1 MVPIDVDNVSFKKR
15 AKWLTNGTQE
25 IWEESMNTETLS
37 CEHRY
42 SYLDVKY
49 KNIRTINHPD
59 RCCRQLEFNPAKN
72 IYAYI
77 IISNN
82 KIKLSY
88 KIGILIDESTTD
100 VIDLKIAGV
109 RSSAYC
115 RFGQQVVFFLADG
128 TLLRTRITSSRKET
142 LWLFRN
148 MTTLPR
154 RKVVIRDGYGDAIG
168 HPHSWCRSMQTSD
181 GKHFLCMTSDGYL
194 YIVNWVGSDKL
205 LTIAESVRS
214 FQIFGEMFVIMT
226 RDGKFKLM
234 RLRLKDHVAEY
245 FTIDMKTE
253 LAKEFVAV
261 PAEQHLWIFSKDDQ
275 IIRYRMPSLP
285 SDSTDALPV
294 SAV

>member
-25 IWEESMNTETLS
+25 IWEESMNTETLR
-37 CEHRY
+37 CERWY
-42 SYLDVKY
+42 SSLHVNY
-49 KNIRTINHPD
+49 KNIKTIRHAD
-59 RCCRQLEFNPAKN
+59 LSHTDLDFNPAKN

-77 IISNN
+77 IVSND

-88 KIGILIDESTTD
+88 TIGTRIFESTTD

-154 RKVVIRDGYGDAIG
+154 RKVDIPDGYGDAIG

-205 LTIAESVRS
+205 RIIAESVSS
-214 FQIFGEMFVIMT
+214 FQIFGEMVVIMT
-226 RDGKFKLM
+226 WEGKFKLM
-234 RLRLKDHVAEY
+234 RLRFKDHVAEY

-261 PAEQHLWIFSKDDQ
+261 PAKQHLWIFSKDDK